1 MLQHNTQAKRSQ
13 GKGLGR
19 AESMAHLRAVTV
31 ARKLEGKHAVVEEG
45 GAVVDA
51 FRDGKQQDLT
61 SKAGRSGIRPVQ
73 AGGAGIERA
82 SLLRSSR
89 TY

>member
-1 MLQHNTQAKRSQ
+1 MLQHNTQAERSR

-19 AESMAHLRAVTV
+19 DESMAHLRAVTV
-31 ARKLEGKHAVVEEG
+31 ARKLEGRQAVVEG
-45 GAVVDA
+45 RQAVVDA
-51 FRDGKQQDLT
+51 FRDGKRQDLT

-82 SLLRSSR
+82 SLFRLSR